1 MKHRSKKTF
10 RAAVAVISVLLSGC
24 FLLAGMPVLATE
36 QDGQAGTLN
45 ESPIAENLS
54 YSTFRNI
61 PVRGFFSAMDP
72 DDDAVTFEIAIMP
85 GKGSV
90 RAEQDGSFV
99 YQPDKNSKG
108 RDTFTYVAIDTAGNI
123 SDQAVV
129 TVDIMKQSTKIA
141 YSDMSGNGSYY
152 AALVLAEKNILIG
165 EKLGGE
171 YFFRPDAPV
180 TRGEF
185 LAMCMA
191 ANDQKTIRGVTRTG
205 FYDDA
210 NIPLWVKPYVTTAL
224 MNGFITGYKNHDG
237 QLVFAPLEPISVSE
251 AAVLLDNILNITDVT
266 SVSALSQDV
275 CPAWAYQAAMNL
287 TACKILAPTVTLD
300 SAKTLT
306 RADAAEMLVAALQV
320 TEARPSGN
328 SLLSWLS

>member
-1 MKHRSKKTF
+1 MKLRNKKSF
-10 RAAVAVISVLLSGC
+10 RAAVAVLFVLLSGC
-24 FLLAGMPVLATE
+24 FLFTSIPVLATE
-36 QDGQAGTLN
+36 KDVLSGLPN

-54 YSTFRNI
+54 CSTFRNI
-61 PVRGFFSAMDP
+61 PVKGHFSAIDP
-72 DDDAVTFEIAIMP
+72 DNDAVTFEIAKMP

-90 RAEQDGSFV
+90 QTEPDGSFV

-108 RDTFTYVAIDTAGNI
+108 RDTFTYVAIDAMGNI
-123 SDQAVV
+123 SDEAAV
-129 TVDIMKQSTKIA
+129 TVDIMKCPTKIT

-191 ANDQKTIRGVTRTG
+191 MNDQKTIQGVTRTG
-205 FYDDA
+205 FSDDHS
-210 NIPLWVKPYVTTAL
+210 IPLWVKPYVTTAL
-224 MNGFITGYKNHDG
+224 MNGFITGYKNNDG

-251 AAVLLDNILNITDVT
+251 AAVLLNNILDITDVA
-266 SVSALSQDV
+266 SASAVSQDI

-287 TACKILAPTVTLD
+287 TACKILTPAATLA
-300 SAKTLT
+300 SAKNLT
-306 RADAAEMLVAALQV
+306 RAEAADMLVAALRV
-320 TEARPSGN
+320 TEARKSGH
-328 SLLSWLS
+328 SLLGWLG